1 MSRKKLASEMLKTA
15 LGRIPGLKA
24 IDPKLD
30 LGNGLTVPDY
40 EKRIESFQAT
50 LEDYNQRLA
59 DLDALRSQLKAEE
72 RDLGRYST
80 KMLMA
85 VACAYGRDS
94 YEYQKAGGVRLSD
107 RRWPRRSDAA
117 GSMEG
122 AMA

>member
-15 LGRIPGLKA
+15 LGRLPGMKA

-40 EKRIESFQAT
+40 ENRIDSFQAK

-59 DLDALRSQLKAEE
+59 DLDAFRSQLKAEE

-85 VACAYGRDS
+85 VACTYGRDS

-107 RRWPRRSDAA
+107 RRWPRRSSSD
-117 GSMEG
+117 GEMEG

>member
-15 LGRIPGLKA
+15 LGRLPGLKA

-40 EKRIESFQAT
+40 EKRIDSFQAK
-50 LEDYNQRLA
+50 LEDYNQRIA
-59 DLDALRSQLKAEE
+59 DLDAFRSQLKAEE

-80 KMLMA
+80 KVLMA
-85 VACAYGRDS
+85 VACTYGRDS

-107 RRWPRRSDAA
+107 RRWPRRSTSA
-117 GSMEG
+117 GSTEG

>member
-1 MSRKKLASEMLKTA
+1 MSRKKLASAILKTA
-15 LGRIPGLKA
+15 LGRIPGMKA

-40 EKRIESFQAT
+40 EKQIDSFQT
-50 LEDYNQRLA
+50 KLEDYNQRVAELA
-59 DLDALRSQLKAEE
+59 AFRSELKADE
-72 RDLGRYST
+72 RALSRYSA

-85 VACAYGRDS
+85 VACTYGQDS

-107 RRWPRRSDAA
+107 RRWPRRATS
-117 GSMEG
+117 STEG